1 MSESRQYHY
10 YPRVTADVE
19 QRFFYRQTVPYFI
32 HTMALMNKKFGSF
45 VTISPDGTGKIKAK
59 REIIVE
65 VIDRKTEFIPLT
77 KESLKHVIKGDGIG
91 TIDFK
96 IKLHYTYL
104 DDKYRPTP
112 FKGDTYLIRANF
124 EGVEQDKSMLTLKVH
139 HIDGPMKTECEQIVD
154 TIITELENNTQPP
167 NE

>member
-10 YPRVTADVE
+10 YPRATADVE
-19 QRFFYRQTVPYFI
+19 QKFFYRQTVPYFI
-32 HTMALMNKKFGSF
+32 YTMALMNKKSGSF
-45 VTISPDGTGKIKAK
+45 ATISPGGTGKIKAK

-65 VIDRKTEFIPLT
+65 VTDRKTEFIPLN
-77 KESLKHVIKGDGIG
+77 KDSLKHVIKGDGTG

-96 IKLHYTYL
+96 IKLQYTYL
-104 DDKYRPTP
+104 DDKYRLTP

-124 EGVEQDKSMLTLKVH
+124 EGTEQDKSMLTLKVH
-139 HIDGPMKTECEQIVD
+139 HIDGPKKTRCEEIVD
-154 TIITELENNTQPP
+154 TIITELENNAQPA

>member
-1 MSESRQYHY
+1 
-10 YPRVTADVE
+10 
-19 QRFFYRQTVPYFI
+19 
-32 HTMALMNKKFGSF
+32 MAQMNKKFGSF

-65 VIDRKTEFIPLT
+65 VVHRKTEFVPLT
-77 KESLKHVIKGDGIG
+77 KESLDQVIKGDGTG

-96 IKLHYTYL
+96 IKLQYTRL

-124 EGVEQDKSMLTLKVH
+124 EGVEQDKMLTLKVH
-139 HIDGPMKTECEQIVD
+139 HIDGPRKTECEQIVD